1 MINPG
6 EFLNLKK
13 ARKEGLLPEFFRF
26 DMYVFE
32 HLPNQN
38 RSTNC

>member
-6 EFLNLKK
+6 KFLNLKK
-13 ARKEGLLPEFFRF
+13 ARMEGLLPKFFL
-26 DMYVFE
+26 DLYVFE